1 MDLVNRIIE
10 KINDFAFVESIFD
23 ILTSQYL
30 LVPLAFIIL
39 RKILRFIIRGTGF

>member
-1 MDLVNRIIE
+1 MDLINRIIE